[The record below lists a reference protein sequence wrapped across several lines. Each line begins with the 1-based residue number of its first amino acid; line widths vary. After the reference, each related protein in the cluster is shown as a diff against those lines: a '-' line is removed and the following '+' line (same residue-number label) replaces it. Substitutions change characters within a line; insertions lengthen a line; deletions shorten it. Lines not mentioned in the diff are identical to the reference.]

1 MGEFLAEIA
10 GRVGWAVPVGVVLWF
25 VARRITFV
33 VPSPTAATEM
43 SREPSRPAWPR
54 ALALLAIAVGLWAIT
69 VALGWLITQALSPV
83 RQVDVALMD
92 WFEENRADP
101 ATAVAL
107 AVDHIGDTPGIIAV
121 MLIAAPVAHAVTRRW
136 APALV
141 LVAAPAGET
150 SIFLAA
156 QFTISRARPDIEHL
170 AVEPV
175 TSSFPSGHVAATLVM
190 YGCIALLIT
199 SWSTSPARFAAIG
212 IAIVLPLAVAWARM
226 YQGMHFPSDVLVSL
240 TFGSLW
246 LAACWWAFDPRAHG
260 ATIRFS
266 SQPRDQLESVRPA
279 NGAATAP
286 EKVER

>member
-1 MGEFLAEIA
+1 MGEFLGLIA
-10 GRVGWAVPVGVVLWF
+10 GQVGWAIPVGVVLWF
-25 VARRITFV
+25 VARRITSV
-33 VPSPTAATEM
+33 VPSPAAAAET
-43 SREPSRPAWPR
+43 SSEPRRPTWHR
-54 ALALLAIAVGLWAIT
+54 ALALLAIAAMVWALAVG
-69 VALGWLITQALSPV
+69 LGWLITRVLSPV
-83 RQVDVALMD
+83 RDLDVAIID
-92 WFEENRADP
+92 WFGANRTDP

-107 AVDHIGDTPGIIAV
+107 AIDHIGDTPGIIVA

-150 SIFLAA
+150 LIFLAA

-190 YGCIALLIT
+190 YGCLALLIT

-240 TFGSLW
+240 TFASLW
-246 LAACWWAFDPRAHG
+246 LGACWWAFSPGAHG
-260 ATIRFS
+260 ATIRFGK
-266 SQPRDQLESVRPA
+266 QPSDQLESERLGE
-279 NGAATAP
+279 GAAQAP
-286 EKVER
+286 EAVGR